1 MQKVLRVKG
10 RGKAKGERQKKKLE
24 RVVSPNI
31 FGLMYM
37 HRIEILQIFVVNLRE
52 ICLVQ
57 NSFSKS
63 GIMATK

>member
-1 MQKVLRVKG
+1 M
-10 RGKAKGERQKKKLE
+10 KGERQKKNLE

>member
-1 MQKVLRVKG
+1 M
-10 RGKAKGERQKKKLE
+10 KGERQKKNLE
-24 RVVSPNI
+24 RVVSPN
-31 FGLMYM
+31 FGLMHM